1 MTHLFSAKDVSVKFG
16 GLQALD
22 SLSLDINEG
31 TITGLI
37 GPNGSGKT
45 TFFNAVTGLCN
56 LSGGQVSIDGK
67 EIGGL
72 PARQIY
78 QFGVTRTFQRSRLCL
93 SLSVFDNIVIGRQ
106 NSLDLEIFSNLIRR
120 RRFNQSVRENYERV
134 HALLR
139 AFSEPLAQRIFDPLH
154 RLNMIDRRRIEVC
167 RALIAEPRLLLL
179 DEPSAGMTPDETRE
193 FMGDIL
199 NVRKHNPRMSIIII
213 EHEMD
218 IMQRVAEHCV
228 VLNYGRKVAE
238 GTFEAVVADPWVQE
252 AYLGAS

>member
-106 NSLDLEIFSNLIRR
+106 NSLDLGIFSNLIRR
-120 RRFNQSVRENYERV
+120 RQFNQSVRENYERV
-134 HALLR
+134 HGLLR

-252 AYLGAS
+252 AYLGTS

>member
-1 MTHLFSAKDVSVKFG
+1 MTRLFSAKDVSVKFG

-106 NSLDLEIFSNLIRR
+106 NSLDLGIFSNLIRR
-120 RRFNQSVRENYERV
+120 RQFNQSVRENYERV
-134 HALLR
+134 HGLLR

>member
-106 NSLDLEIFSNLIRR
+106 NSLDLGIFSNLIRR
-120 RRFNQSVRENYERV
+120 RQFNQSVRENYERV
-134 HALLR
+134 HGLLR

>member
-134 HALLR
+134 HGLLR

>member
-134 HALLR
+134 HGLLR

-252 AYLGAS
+252 AYLGTS

>member
-106 NSLDLEIFSNLIRR
+106 NSLDLGIFSNLIRR